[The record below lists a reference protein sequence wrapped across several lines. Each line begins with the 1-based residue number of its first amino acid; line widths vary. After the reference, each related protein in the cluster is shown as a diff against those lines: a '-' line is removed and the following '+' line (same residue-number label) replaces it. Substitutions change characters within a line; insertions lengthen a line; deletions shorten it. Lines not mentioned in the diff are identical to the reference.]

1 MDWKFAM
8 LFVLLLVMPAFAVG
22 HNDSGPNGLGP
33 QGGMQDGQQNGPK
46 EGPQGGH
53 PAKEVRAERMGGA
66 MDNAICK
73 AGFTIGVLESMMDK
87 VEGVDYLQDDV
98 DTLNDDVDALQG
110 YVDSEDDEGFWAY
123 VKDTYSKHMKD
134 AQQNVQKARREA
146 NISNETREAL
156 RDDYKSMKGDYQ
168 SCNLE
173 SSKRFGQA
181 KLDAYETILSNAEE
195 KIGRLSEKGIDT
207 AGLTQLVE
215 DARSEIVE
223 PLSEALEGSENHTEV
238 KDALKSYCMFNG
250 CPDGTNFHFA
260 ARFEVEKL
268 ASILEALSGNATEAG
283 LGDDVQ
289 SAEDD
294 LESAESELD
303 DLGSED
309 YSEGQQESVWEHVRS
324 AADKTKDIL
333 SKLRSE

>member
-1 MDWKFAM
+1 MMNWKFAV
-8 LFVLLLVMPAFAVG
+8 LFALLLAVPAFAI
-22 HNDSGPNGLGP
+22 GPNGPGS
-33 QGGMQDGQQNGPK
+33 QGGPHDGSKAQEMLG
-46 EGPQGGH
+46 
-53 PAKEVRAERMGGA
+53 ERLGSA
-66 MDNAICK
+66 MDNAVCK
-73 AGFTIGVLESMMDK
+73 AEFTVSVLDSMMDNA
-87 VEGVDYLQDDV
+87 EGVDYLQDDV
-98 DTLNDDVDALQG
+98 DVLNDDIDALQG
-110 YVDSEDDEGFWAY
+110 YVDSGDSEGFWAY
-123 VKDTYSKHMKD
+123 VKDTYTKHMKD
-134 AQQNVQKARREA
+134 AKQNLQTARREA
-146 NISNETREAL
+146 NLSEEAGQAL
-156 RDDYKSMKGDYQ
+156 REEYDSLKEEYQ
-168 SCNLE
+168 SCNMD

-195 KIGRLSEKGIDT
+195 KISRLEGKGVDIS
-207 AGLTQLVE
+207 GLTQLVD

-223 PLSEALEGSENHTEV
+223 PLSDALEDAENHTEV
-238 KDALKSYCMFNG
+238 KEALKSYCLFNG
-250 CPDGTNFHFA
+250 CKDGVNFHFA